1 MSFRMNKAGYNSVK
15 NKMSQYPNINRKKP
29 RMFFPRPLFFK
40 LQQEVLKFSDICVC
54 WSSPKTDQENFF

>member
-1 MSFRMNKAGYNSVK
+1 MMSFRMNKAGYNSVK
-15 NKMSQYPNINRKKP
+15 NKISQHPNINRKKP

-54 WSSPKTDQENFF
+54 